1 MKKKIWL
8 VNPAAMPPKYEVRIQ
23 TLKRAQYLTEA
34 GHDVTIISGSYLHNT
49 SINLITDNRK
59 FFEAEYD
66 GIKFIHIKTN
76 NYSGNGI
83 MRFYNLFS
91 FNLRLFFLSKKF
103 AKPDIIAQV
112 ASVPFDV
119 FLHYVAKRVKA
130 KNIVDV
136 VDLWPE
142 SFVQYGLISKR
153 NPLTKLAYR
162 AEKWLYERADE
173 IVFSMEGGKEYIIE
187 KGWDIDSGGKID
199 LNKVHYINNGVD
211 LYDFNEN
218 KELYKIDDS
227 DLENDS
233 FFKVVYI
240 GSIRLANNIKLLID
254 AAELL
259 RHHNNIRFLI
269 YGDGDDRSY
278 LEDYCKSIKL
288 DNVIFKQKWIELKY
302 VPYVLSKSSLNILN
316 YKQSK
321 ILKYGGSQSKSFQYM
336 ASGKPICCNIKMGYC
351 PITKYNIGIAKDF
364 KSASE
369 YSEAILSFAEM
380 DSFEYETICNNSR
393 NAAKYY
399 DYKKLTANFE
409 KLILKTK

>member
-8 VNPAAMPPKYEVRIQ
+8 VNPVAMPPKYEVRIQ
-23 TLKRAQYLTEA
+23 TLKRAQYLIEA
-34 GHDVTIISGSYLHNT
+34 GHDVTIIGGSYLHNT

-59 FFEAEYD
+59 FLKAEYD

-83 MRFYNLFS
+83 MRFYNLIL
-91 FNLRLFFLSKKF
+91 FNFRLFFLSKNF
-103 AKPDIIAQV
+103 VKPDVIAQI
-112 ASVPFDV
+112 ATVPFGNI
-119 FLHYVAKRVKA
+119 LYYVAKRFKA

-142 SFVQYGLISKR
+142 SFVSYGLISKN
-153 NPLTKLAYR
+153 NPLTKLAYW

-173 IVFSMEGGKEYIIE
+173 IVFSMEGGKDYIIE
-187 KGWDIDSGGKID
+187 KGWDIGSGGKID

-211 LYDFNEN
+211 LNDFDRN
-218 KELYKIDDS
+218 KNLYKIDDS

-233 FFKVVYI
+233 FFKVVYL

-259 RHHNNIRFLI
+259 KDQKNIKFLI
-269 YGDGDDRSY
+269 YGDGDDRAY
-278 LEDYCKSIKL
+278 LEDYCKINKL

-316 YKQSK
+316 YMPST
-321 ILKYGGSQSKSFQYM
+321 ILNYGGSQSKSFQYM
-336 ASGKPICCNIKMGYC
+336 ASGKPICSNIKMGYC

-364 KSASE
+364 NSASE
-369 YSEAILSFAEM
+369 YASSILSFAEM
-380 DSFEYETICNNSR
+380 DSFVYEIICNNAR
-393 NAAKYY
+393 NAAKHY
-399 DYKKLTANFE
+399 DYKKLTVNFE
-409 KLILKTK
+409 KLISNTK

>member
-23 TLKRAQYLTEA
+23 TLKRAQYLIGA
-34 GHDVTIISGSYLHNT
+34 GHDVTIIGGSYLHNT

-59 FFEAEYD
+59 FLEAEYD

-83 MRFYNLFS
+83 KRFYNIIL
-91 FNLRLFFLSKKF
+91 FNLRFFFLSQKF
-103 AKPDIIAQV
+103 AKPDVIAQV
-112 ASVPFDV
+112 ATVPFSNI
-119 FLHYVAKRVKA
+119 LYYVAKRFNA
-130 KNIVDV
+130 KNIVDI

-142 SFVQYGLISKR
+142 SFVSYGLISKN
-153 NPLTKLAYR
+153 NPLTKFAYW
-162 AEKWLYERADE
+162 AEKWLYEHADE
-173 IVFSMEGGKEYIIE
+173 IVFSMEGGKDYIIE

-211 LYDFNEN
+211 LNDFDKN
-218 KELYKIDDS
+218 KNLYKIDDS

-233 FFKVVYI
+233 LFKVVYL

-259 RHHNNIRFLI
+259 KDHKNIKFLI
-269 YGDGDDRSY
+269 YGDGDDRAH
-278 LEDYCKSIKL
+278 LKQYCEIKQL

-316 YKQSK
+316 YMPST

-336 ASGKPICCNIKMGYC
+336 ASGKPICSNIKMGYC
-351 PITKYNIGIAKDF
+351 PITKYNIGIAEDF
-364 KSASE
+364 KSADE
-369 YSEAILSFAEM
+369 YASAILSFAEK
-380 DSFEYETICNNSR
+380 DSAEYENIYLNAR
-393 NAAKYY
+393 NAAEQY

-409 KLILKTK
+409 KLILEN